1 MTLTVVF
8 TLAEE
13 TQAVDEAS
21 AEMTDAEGAP
31 TTAEDETLTTEDEQ
45 NQDAGTSG
53 GDEDAILPEDE
64 DEPENEAVDSGTGLE

>member
-1 MTLTVVF
+1 
-8 TLAEE
+8 
-13 TQAVDEAS
+13 
-21 AEMTDAEGAP
+21 MTDAEGAP